1 MSAKYLRRIR
11 GNGDKPRDLFFW
23 IRNILNIIFM
33 VGAVVGVIFY
43 FFTEQETL
51 GIIIILTAMS
61 VSYTHLDVYKR
72 QAQECGFVFGWH
84 WLHPTPNKH

>member
-1 MSAKYLRRIR
+1 MSAKYLRRFR

-43 FFTEQETL
+43 YFTEQETL
-51 GIIIILTAMS
+51 GIIIILTAMFF
-61 VSYTHLDVYKR
+61 KM
-72 QAQECGFVFGWH
+72 AECSLRIFH
-84 WLHPTPNKH
+84 S